1 MADKSASGVAAE
13 LVHTAAPCSIEEL
26 SVACNVDADWIAE
39 LVEHGVIEPIGR
51 SRSDWKFTSLT
62 IVRVAKARRL
72 ERDLN
77 LDLPGLAI
85 VLDLLDEIDDLRV
98 QLRKFRRTAG

>member
-13 LVHTAAPCSIEEL
+13 LVDTAAPCSIDEL
-26 SVACNVDADWIAE
+26 SLACNVDADWIAE
-39 LVEHGVIEPIGR
+39 LVEHGVIEAIGR

-72 ERDLN
+72 ERDLELN
-77 LDLPGLAI
+77 PAGLAM
-85 VLDLLDEIDDLRV
+85 VLDLLDQIEDLRV
-98 QLRKFRRTAG
+98 QLEKLQLSVK